1 MTSQII
7 LAGQIAA
14 ALIAI
19 LTLIGIGI
27 KWGILK
33 PLKMYIDKATYQIQ
47 PGANGGSSLPD
58 AIAAI
63 KKIDSKLNKIDA
75 KVQNL
80 EAKICLK

>member
-14 ALIAI
+14 AVLAI
-19 LTLIGIGI
+19 VTLAGVGI
-27 KWGILK
+27 KWGIVK
-33 PLKMYIDKATYQIQ
+33 PLKMYIDQATYQIQ

-63 KKIDSKLNKIDA
+63 KEIDKKVNQISGRVKKLENT
-75 KVQNL
+75 
-80 EAKICLK
+80 ICPK

>member
-33 PLKMYIDKATYQIQ
+33 PLKIYIDKATYQIQ